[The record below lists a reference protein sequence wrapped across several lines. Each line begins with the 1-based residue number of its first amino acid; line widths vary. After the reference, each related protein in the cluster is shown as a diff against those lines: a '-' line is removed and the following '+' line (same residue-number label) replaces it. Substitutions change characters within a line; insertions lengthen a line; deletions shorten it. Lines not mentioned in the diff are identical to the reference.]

1 MMQFKT
7 RGFQWTE
14 KMVLTSSMDSV
25 SRSLENTFS
34 VITKEDTTNRPLE
47 ISIHSVYVHCVH
59 CVLCVRYVFLLSTFL
74 N

>member
-14 KMVLTSSMDSV
+14 KMVLTSSLDSV

-34 VITKEDTTNRPLE
+34 VITKEDATNRPLE
-47 ISIHSVYVHCVH
+47 LSIHSVYVPCVH
-59 CVLCVRYVFLLSTFL
+59 RV
-74 N
+74 